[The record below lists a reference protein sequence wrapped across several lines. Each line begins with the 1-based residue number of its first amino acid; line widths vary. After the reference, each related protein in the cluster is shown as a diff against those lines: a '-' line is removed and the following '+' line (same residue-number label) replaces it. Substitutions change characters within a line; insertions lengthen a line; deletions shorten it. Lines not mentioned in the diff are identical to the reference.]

1 MENRISFY
9 EKSLETLSKSELFKN
24 LDQTTL
30 EKIIDQSKECKW
42 QKDEIIDPLEATK
55 YLFIIISGRLKL
67 TQIDIKS
74 GRSLTLFLLSSGDIY
89 DVFSLLDGKE
99 HLVDPIPLDDMELLK
114 IPLEQAREFIKEYPK
129 FNEAFL
135 PYLGKKMRELESF
148 GESLVFNDTLT
159 RLSKLILKHTN
170 RCKDEENQHYPVE
183 LINNLSHE
191 SIAELIGSVRTV
203 VSLQMKKLKKEEVII
218 SNKGQLIVKDLEKLL
233 EKCLKN

>member
-9 EKSLETLSKSELFKN
+9 EKALETLSNSTLFKN
-24 LDQTTL
+24 LDKTTL
-30 EKIIDQSKECKW
+30 EKIIEQSKECKW
-42 QKDEIIDPLEATK
+42 QKYEIIDPLKATK

-67 TQIDIKS
+67 SQIDIKS

-99 HLVDPIPLDDMELLK
+99 HLVEPIPLDDMELLK
-114 IPLEQAREFIKEYPK
+114 LPLDKARDFIKNYPK

-135 PYLGKKMRELESF
+135 PYLGKRMRELESF

-170 RCKDEENQHYPVE
+170 IYKDKECEHCPVE

-191 SIAELIGSVRTV
+191 AIAELIGSVRAV
-203 VSLQMKKLKKEEVII
+203 VSLQMKKLKKEGIVI
-218 SNKGQLIVKDLEKLL
+218 NQKGHLIVKDLEKLI
-233 EKCLKN
+233 EKCKV

>member
-9 EKSLETLSKSELFKN
+9 EKALETLSKSELFKN
-24 LDQTTL
+24 LDKTIL
-30 EKIIDQSKECKW
+30 EKIIEQSKECKW

-67 TQIDIKS
+67 SQMDIKS

-99 HLVDPIPLDDMELLK
+99 HLVEPVPLDNMELLK
-114 IPLEQAREFIKEYPK
+114 IPLENAREFIKEYPK

-148 GESLVFNDTLT
+148 GESVVFNDTLT

-170 RCKDEENQHYPVE
+170 RCKEENQHYPVE

-191 SIAELIGSVRTV
+191 VIAELIGSVRAV
-203 VSLQMKKLKKEEVII
+203 VSLQMKKLKDDKIVI
-218 SNKGQLIVKDLEKLL
+218 SEKGHLLVKDLEKLL
-233 EKCLKN
+233 EKCLN

>member
-9 EKSLETLSKSELFKN
+9 EKALETLSKSELFKN
-24 LDQTTL
+24 LDKTIL
-30 EKIIDQSKECKW
+30 EKIIEQSKECKW

-67 TQIDIKS
+67 SQMDIKS

-99 HLVDPIPLDDMELLK
+99 HLVEPVPLDNMELLK
-114 IPLEQAREFIKEYPK
+114 IPLENAREFIKEYPK
-129 FNEAFL
+129 FNEEFL
-135 PYLGKKMRELESF
+135 PYLGNRMRELESF
-148 GESLVFNDTLT
+148 GESVVFNDTLT

-170 RCKDEENQHYPVE
+170 RCKEENQHYPVE

-191 SIAELIGSVRTV
+191 VIAELIGSVRAV
-203 VSLQMKKLKKEEVII
+203 VSLQMKKLKDDKIVI
-218 SNKGQLIVKDLEKLL
+218 SEKGHLLVKDLEKLL
-233 EKCLKN
+233 EKCLN